1 MRECLPARSFRL
13 ENAAA
18 IGFLLLACGCGH
30 RSAAMPPERPGGEA
44 TVSPTSGE
52 SRLAQPQAPATAP
65 ENSAAAAPAS
75 ADGAPAAPPLA
86 DRRPTADR
94 GASRPGEA
102 EKITFDDLN
111 IGMTADMVF
120 RPFLLTDRV
129 KELDGKRVTIRGYIH
144 PGATGKGI
152 KEFVLLRNLQCKFGA
167 GGQADHLAQV
177 FMQKGSTVDY
187 RLEDVKIEGTLNVQP
202 FEGPDG
208 NTWSIYRLEDAV
220 AR

>member
-1 MRECLPARSFRL
+1 
-13 ENAAA
+13 
-18 IGFLLLACGCGH
+18 
-30 RSAAMPPERPGGEA
+30 MPPPAALAEA
-44 TVSPTSGE
+44 SATPRGNESTAADTPT
-52 SRLAQPQAPATAP
+52 P
-65 ENSAAAAPAS
+65 EQAAPSAS
-75 ADGAPAAPPLA
+75 TGAAESPPAPPA

-94 GASRPGEA
+94 GPIRPGEA

-111 IGMTADMVF
+111 VGMQADMVF
-120 RPFLLTDRV
+120 RPFLLSDRV
-129 KELDGKRVTIRGYIH
+129 KELDGKRVAIKGYIH

-177 FMQKGSTVDY
+177 FMQKGSSVDY
-187 RLEDVKIEGTLNVQP
+187 RLEDIKIEGTLKVQP

>member
-1 MRECLPARSFRL
+1 MYGRPPERVALSVI
-13 ENAAA
+13 AALIA
-18 IGFLLLACGCGH
+18 TSLLAGGCGH
-30 RSAAMPPERPGGEA
+30 PSSAMTPVAPLAETPAAPTGAPTIDSPSPEPAKGTA
-44 TVSPTSGE
+44 
-52 SRLAQPQAPATAP
+52 APAAESP
-65 ENSAAAAPAS
+65 AAAPQVKNRT
-75 ADGAPAAPPLA
+75 PA
-86 DRRPTADR
+86 ADR
-94 GASRPGEA
+94 GPSRPGEA

-111 IGMTADMVF
+111 IGMQADMVY
-120 RPFLLTDRV
+120 RPSLFDDHRV
-129 KELDGKRVTIRGYIH
+129 KELDGKRVSIRGYIH

-187 RLEDVKIEGTLNVQP
+187 RLEDVKIEGTLRIQP

-208 NTWSIYRLEDAV
+208 NTWSIYRLEEAV

>member
-1 MRECLPARSFRL
+1 MS
-13 ENAAA
+13 
-18 IGFLLLACGCGH
+18 
-30 RSAAMPPERPGGEA
+30 
-44 TVSPTSGE
+44 
-52 SRLAQPQAPATAP
+52 QAPEKAQST
-65 ENSAAAAPAS
+65 AAAPVSPAEV
-75 ADGAPAAPPLA
+75 PAAVPAA

-94 GASRPGEA
+94 GPSRLGDV

-111 IGMTADMVF
+111 VGMQADMVF

-129 KELDGKRVTIRGYIH
+129 KELDGKRVAIKGYIH

-177 FMQKGSTVDY
+177 FMRKGNTVDY
-187 RLEDVKIEGTLNVQP
+187 RLEDVKIEGILKVQP

-208 NTWSIYRLEDAV
+208 NTWSIYRLEDTV

>member
-1 MRECLPARSFRL
+1 MRMREGSFSL
-13 ENAAA
+13 CALGAVVATLLSVAA
-18 IGFLLLACGCGH
+18 GCGH
-30 RSAAMPPERPGGEA
+30 RSAAMPPSAQSQAITAGDSPPA
-44 TVSPTSGE
+44 VSPASPKASAD
-52 SRLAQPQAPATAP
+52 SRAP
-65 ENSAAAAPAS
+65 EASSAAEAPAAAAP
-75 ADGAPAAPPLA
+75 DLRPLA
-86 DRRPTADR
+86 DRGP
-94 GASRPGEA
+94 SRPGEA

-111 IGMTADMVF
+111 IGMQADMVF
-120 RPFLLTDRV
+120 RPFLLIDHDRV

-177 FMQKGSTVDY
+177 FMKKGSSVDY
-187 RLEDVKIEGTLNVQP
+187 RLGDVKIEGTLKVQP

-220 AR
+220 AK